1 MAERTVYDFSRGKY
15 GIIEGLREGLPALP
29 EPHNV
34 EALTAIVLGAFAT
47 GLVSAYF
54 VGLLLVR

>member
-1 MAERTVYDFSRGKY
+1 MADRKVYDFSRGKY
-15 GIIEGLREGLPALP
+15 GVIEGLREGIPALP
-29 EPHNV
+29 EPRNV
-34 EALTAIVLGAFAT
+34 EALTAVVLGAFAT